1 LSYKVGV
8 SVGQALRLPSA
19 PKGCADEYFARMLA
33 LQLILPRIGRGME
46 QDESEL
52 LALRREKLAAL
63 EKLGIAPFGTAFET
77 FGDIAQVREKF
88 AEDANFRVAG
98 RITAHRD
105 MGKSHFVDL
114 KDVSGRIQIYLHA
127 KELGAEA
134 MEIFKLLDLGD
145 FIGVEGTCFT
155 TKTGEPT
162 LKVHKLEVLTKS
174 LRPLP
179 EKWHGLQDIEARY
192 RQRYLDLITNDQS
205 RAVFAQRFVIVH
217 EIRRFLESRGFVEVE
232 TPILQS
238 VAGGAAA
245 EPFATHHKALGLD
258 LYLRIAPELYLKRL
272 LVGGFNKVYEVNRNF
287 RNEGISRKHN
297 PEFTMLEAYW
307 AYADFEKI
315 ADLVE
320 EMICHVAEAVAD
332 GEEQRAKSKEERLR
346 ITHRD
351 AEGNVTRTINLTR
364 PWRRARYHDLVREAA
379 GADWFEIS
387 SEQRR
392 ERAKRLGV
400 EILPQLADFEVTQ
413 HVFEKLVEEKNFDP
427 LFVTHCPKELVPLAK
442 QNREHPELV
451 DVYELIINGVE
462 ISPGY
467 TELNDPITQR
477 QRLLEQAGEE
487 TQKLDEDFLLALE
500 HGMPPAGGFGL
511 GIDRLTMLLTGAE
524 SIRDVILFPLLR
536 PKRLS

>member
-1 LSYKVGV
+1 
-8 SVGQALRLPSA
+8 
-19 PKGCADEYFARMLA
+19 
-33 LQLILPRIGRGME
+33 
-46 QDESEL
+46 
-52 LALRREKLAAL
+52 
-63 EKLGIAPFGTAFET
+63 
-77 FGDIAQVREKF
+77 
-88 AEDANFRVAG
+88 
-98 RITAHRD
+98 
-105 MGKSHFVDL
+105 
-114 KDVSGRIQIYLHA
+114 
-127 KELGAEA
+127 
-134 MEIFKLLDLGD
+134 
-145 FIGVEGTCFT
+145 
-155 TKTGEPT
+155 
-162 LKVHKLEVLTKS
+162 
-174 LRPLP
+174 
-179 EKWHGLQDIEARY
+179 
-192 RQRYLDLITNDQS
+192 
-205 RAVFAQRFVIVH
+205 
-217 EIRRFLESRGFVEVE
+217 LESRGFVEVE
-232 TPILQS
+232 TPMLQS

-245 EPFATHHKALGLD
+245 EPFATRHKALGLD

-320 EMICHVAEAVAD
+320 GMVCHVAEAVAD
-332 GEEQRAKSKEERLR
+332 GKEQRAKSKEERLR

-392 ERAKRLGV
+392 ERAKKLGV